1 MKYFNINAIN
11 NVSNN
16 TNVNTTNDDTYD
28 GKIRDNIGHIRMIP
42 SRLGD
47 IVTKNDWEKI
57 KKELYEIQNKKNL
70 SDKEKE
76 KIDNNLL
83 ELVNKLNKKGK
94 YRYIVWSYS

>member
-1 MKYFNINAIN
+1 M
-11 NVSNN
+11 
-16 TNVNTTNDDTYD
+16 
-28 GKIRDNIGHIRMIP
+28 
-42 SRLGD
+42 
-47 IVTKNDWEKI
+47 I

-94 YRYIVWSYS
+94 YRYIV